1 MAQIIELRN
10 QDGIYRIVREEW
22 AEDDFQDRARD
33 YLNRELTPSE
43 LHAVMIIV
51 VDTHD
56 ANIGINWEVIDI
68 AFESLGLEYA
78 DDEEGEDDED

>member
-1 MAQIIELRN
+1 MAQLIELQN
-10 QDGIYRIVREEW
+10 QHGTYRVVRDDW
-22 AEDDFQDRARD
+22 DEDDFQDRARD

-43 LHAVMIIV
+43 LHAVMLIV
-51 VDTHD
+51 ADRHD

-78 DDEEGEDDED
+78 DDEGEDDDE

>member
-1 MAQIIELRN
+1 MAQLIELQN
-10 QDGIYRIVREEW
+10 QHGTYRVVRDDW
-22 AEDDFQDRARD
+22 NEDDFQDRARD

-51 VDTHD
+51 ADRHD

-68 AFESLGLEYA
+68 AFESLGLEDG
-78 DDEEGEDDED
+78 DDEGEDDDE